1 MGSPTIKNPLV
12 RHLVAQNVRHHLS
25 LREWSEAELGRR
37 SGVSQKQ
44 VNNIVRERYGCTVE
58 ALFEIAR
65 TFRVPPYSLIIP
77 GISESDASLEQLDK
91 VIVAFLT
98 GSEKTR
104 RKMLT
109 LA

>member
-25 LREWSEAELGRR
+25 MREWSESELARR

-44 VNNIVRERYGCTVE
+44 VNNITRERYGCTIE
-58 ALFEIAR
+58 ALFEMAR
-65 TFRVPPYSLIIP
+65 AFRVPPYSMIIP
-77 GISESDASLEQLDK
+77 GISESDASLDQLDK
-91 VIVAFLT
+91 VIVGFLT

-104 RKMLT
+104 RKL
-109 LA
+109 LASV